1 MGVDLC
7 DGQWR
12 RDRRPPAQE
21 APSLEAEDACRE
33 VELWV
38 TETELEPI
46 RWEIADDETLVG
58 RIRGHFAVVSSL

>member
-1 MGVDLC
+1 MRVDLC

-38 TETELEPI
+38 TEMELEPI